1 MLSNLK
7 FTMRL
12 QNMIIVQNTFHLL
25 SKSKSEVIDLM
36 KNMVLLCRKE
46 QGCISYEYFEG
57 ITDSN
62 QIILLQEWE
71 NAASLQGHYQTE
83 HMDYFM
89 SKLIHHLEK
98 PIITRS
104 YSTQEE
110 NADVATKKSS
120 EKSKPQQTIH

>member
-1 MLSNLK
+1 
-7 FTMRL
+7 
-12 QNMIIVQNTFHLL
+12 LL

-71 NAASLQGHYQTE
+71 NAESLQGHYQTE
-83 HMDYFM
+83 HMEHFM
-89 SKLIHHLEK
+89 SKLVHFIEK

-104 YSTQEE
+104 YFSQKEE
-110 NADVATKKSS
+110 TTVADKKSG
-120 EKSKPQQTIH
+120 EKPEPQQTIH

>member
-1 MLSNLK
+1 
-7 FTMRL
+7 
-12 QNMIIVQNTFHLL
+12 MIIVQNTFHLL

-71 NAASLQGHYQTE
+71 NADSLQGHYQTE
-83 HMDYFM
+83 HMDDFM
-89 SKLIHHLEK
+89 NKLVPHIEK

-104 YSTQEE
+104 YFTQEE
-110 NADVATKKSS
+110 EAAVATKKSSEKSS

>member
-1 MLSNLK
+1 
-7 FTMRL
+7 
-12 QNMIIVQNTFHLL
+12 
-25 SKSKSEVIDLM
+25 M

-71 NAASLQGHYQTE
+71 NADSLQGHYQTE
-83 HMDYFM
+83 HMDNFM
-89 SKLIHHLEK
+89 SKLVQHIER

-104 YSTQEE
+104 YFTQQEK
-110 NADVATKKSS
+110 AAVAAKRPAKSPSPNKLFTK
-120 EKSKPQQTIH
+120 QLLF

>member
-1 MLSNLK
+1 
-7 FTMRL
+7 
-12 QNMIIVQNTFHLL
+12 MIIVQNTFHLL

-62 QIILLQEWE
+62 QIILLQDWE
-71 NAASLQGHYQTE
+71 NAESLQGHYQTE
-83 HMDYFM
+83 HMDDFM

-104 YSTQEE
+104 YFTQKEE
-110 NADVATKKSS
+110 VAEATKKST
-120 EKSKPQQTIH
+120 PQQTIH

>member
-1 MLSNLK
+1 
-7 FTMRL
+7 
-12 QNMIIVQNTFHLL
+12 MITVQNTFHLL
-25 SKSKSEVIDLM
+25 SESKSEAIDLM

-71 NAASLQGHYQTE
+71 NAESLQGHYQTE
-83 HMDYFM
+83 HMNDFM
-89 SKLIHHLEK
+89 SQLIHHLEK

-104 YSTQEE
+104 YFTQKE
-110 NADVATKKSS
+110 DVSGATKKSS
-120 EKSKPQQTIH
+120 EKPNPQQTIH

>member
-1 MLSNLK
+1 
-7 FTMRL
+7 
-12 QNMIIVQNTFHLL
+12 MIIVQNTFHLL

-71 NAASLQGHYQTE
+71 NAGRLQGHYQTE
-83 HMDYFM
+83 HMDNFM
-89 SKLIHHLEK
+89 SKLVHHLEK

-104 YSTQEE
+104 YFTQEE
-110 NADVATKKSS
+110 EAADAAKKSRK
-120 EKSKPQQTIH
+120 KSKPQQTIH

>member
-1 MLSNLK
+1 
-7 FTMRL
+7 
-12 QNMIIVQNTFHLL
+12 MIIVQNTFHLL

-62 QIILLQEWE
+62 RIVLLQEWE
-71 NAASLQGHYQTE
+71 NADSLQGHYQTE
-83 HMDYFM
+83 HMDNFM
-89 SKLIHHLEK
+89 SKLVHHLEK

-104 YSTQEE
+104 YFTQEDK
-110 NADVATKKSS
+110 ADITAKKSN
-120 EKSKPQQTIH
+120 EKSKTQQTIH

>member
-1 MLSNLK
+1 MLSNVK
-7 FTMRL
+7 FTTRL
-12 QNMIIVQNTFHLL
+12 LNMIIVQNTFHLL

-71 NAASLQGHYQTE
+71 NADSLQGHYQTE
-83 HMDYFM
+83 HMDNFM
-89 SKLIHHLEK
+89 SKLVQHIEK

-104 YSTQEE
+104 YFTQEE
-110 NADVATKKSS
+110 EAADAAKKSS